1 MFLLFF
7 SNFRLISSYFVLVTI
22 ITFHLVL
29 HICIYIIQ
37 ASISGWFEGK
47 ILYFNIQIRVYH
59 ILFTDRTTDY
69 VAAEDFDGLHRPYFI
84 AKIFLSLSILFIH
97 CSFAFVYVEMVDI
110 TAKQTKV

>member
-1 MFLLFF
+1 MYYTYVY
-7 SNFRLISSYFVLVTI
+7 ISSKR
-22 ITFHLVL
+22 
-29 HICIYIIQ
+29 
-37 ASISGWFEGK
+37 SISGWFEGK

-110 TAKQTKV
+110 TAKQTKVYQFLIAFINFIYSSERFDGQLM